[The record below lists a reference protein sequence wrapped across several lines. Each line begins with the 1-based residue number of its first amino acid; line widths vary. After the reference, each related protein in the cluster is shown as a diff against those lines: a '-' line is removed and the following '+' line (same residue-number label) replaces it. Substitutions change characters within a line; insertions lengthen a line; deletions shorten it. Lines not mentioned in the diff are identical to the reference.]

1 MPDAM
6 PLFAM
11 SIDQESIDAKNTL
24 EKIKRLLGSLDP
36 NNMTPMQALQMIA
49 RLKGDIEK

>member
-1 MPDAM
+1 M

-11 SIDQESIDAKNTL
+11 HIDHDSIDAKNTL
-24 EKIKRLLGSLDP
+24 EKVKRLLASLDP

-49 RLKGDIEK
+49 RLKSDIEK